1 MVEFFNILTQFCK
14 CKIKN
19 DGTTI
24 PIFIYNELGQ
34 CYHSLYPAYYLLT
47 YFSLII
53 SLMVGLNTNPNVI
66 SLPLNKFKSI
76 IGIAFNNS

>member
-1 MVEFFNILTQFCK
+1 MVEFFHILTQFCK

-19 DGTTI
+19 DSTI
-24 PIFIYNELGQ
+24 IPLIIKDNLRA

-53 SLMVGLNTNPNVI
+53 SLIVGLNNNPNVI

-76 IGIAFNNS
+76 IGITFNNS